1 MAAPSPGGG
10 RAFQFPGSPSEHPA
24 NEEPP
29 SEEKRRKKPP
39 CRACTD
45 FRSWMR
51 EQKKQ
56 AGPETDVQESTS
68 NCPLDREELG
78 RCSWSFLHTMAA
90 FYPDRPSKI
99 QQQEMTQFIQ
109 LFSKVFPCDECGEDF
124 RKRIRKN
131 QPDASN
137 RRNLTQWFCQIHNEV
152 NKKLGKPEF
161 DCSLVDQRWRDGW
174 KDGSCD

>member
-1 MAAPSPGGG
+1 GNKLLFG
-10 RAFQFPGSPSEHPA
+10 RIL
-24 NEEPP
+24 
-29 SEEKRRKKPP
+29 KR
-39 CRACTD
+39 
-45 FRSWMR
+45 
-51 EQKKQ
+51 EY
-56 AGPETDVQESTS
+56 VQESTS

>member
-1 MAAPSPGGG
+1 MAAPSPSSG
-10 RAFQFPGSPSEHPA
+10 RAFPFPGSPSEHPA

-29 SEEKRRKKPP
+29 SEEKRPKKPP

-45 FRSWMR
+45 FKSWMR

-56 AGPETDVQESTS
+56 AGPVRKWVAGLLGLSWKGRDLSR
-68 NCPLDREELG
+68 PL
-78 RCSWSFLHTMAA
+78 
-90 FYPDRPSKI
+90 PSVAW
-99 QQQEMTQFIQ
+99 Q
-109 LFSKVFPCDECGEDF
+109 
-124 RKRIRKN
+124 RIRKN

-137 RRNLTQWFCQIHNEV
+137 RRDLTQWFCRIHNEV